1 MQQSNASGF
10 NINNFGGGAEFKNIV
25 QNLMSLINTG
35 ELVEVTGVSVSGV
48 APVGFVSVRPLTL
61 RTDADN
67 NNIEQSE
74 IHGVP
79 YFRLQ
84 GGTNAIICDPAVGDI
99 GFCGFCSRDISL
111 VKRIRAM
118 AATNVYRVS
127 DISDAVFFGGWSAK
141 TPTQYIM
148 FKGSGID
155 IKSIGDVNINGL
167 IIKPDGTLVTKDGDI
182 VDKHDHG
189 GVQSGGS
196 NTLPLGG

>member
-148 FKGSGID
+148 FKGNGID
-155 IKSIGDVNINGL
+155 IKSTGDVNINGL
-167 IIKPDGTLVTKDGDI
+167 VIKSDGALVTKDGDI
-182 VDKHDHG
+182 VDKHNHG